1 MCHERCKKCENVEN
15 CIVKDK
21 IRNPGMCNFFL
32 PADSED
38 EQGAREFLVDVLD
51 SKFNNHIL
59 VKMPGGLA
67 CELAGF
73 IQKLQ

>member
-1 MCHERCKKCENVEN
+1 MKCPKCENHKN
-15 CIVKDK
+15 CIVKNKMKDTSL
-21 IRNPGMCNFFL
+21 CNFFL
-32 PADSED
+32 PADNRD
-38 EQGAREFLVDVLD
+38 EQGAREFLVDVLG

-73 IQKLQ
+73 IKKLQQ